1 MKLNACQVEAA
12 KLNEKFYQLTDVA
25 GLYLEISV
33 SGQNT
38 GAINGDGKSFESI
51 AREWRI

>member
-12 KLNEKFYQLTDVA
+12 KLNEKFYQLTDVR
-25 GLYLEISV
+25 GLYLEISA

-38 GAINGDGKSFESI
+38 GAINGDGKKL
-51 AREWRI
+51 